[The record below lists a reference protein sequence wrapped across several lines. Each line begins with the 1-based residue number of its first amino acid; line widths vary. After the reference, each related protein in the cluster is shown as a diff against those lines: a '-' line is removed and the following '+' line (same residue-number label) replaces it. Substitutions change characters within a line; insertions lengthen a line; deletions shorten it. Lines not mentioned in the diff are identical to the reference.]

1 MKNQSAAPRQLL
13 AALAVSALAGCSST
27 PVNVASPEATVAN
40 NTGKALGSVN
50 YQRCGGADSWSPV
63 PRSALAPGATVTFTL
78 PEACVN
84 LNAYYADGKLAG
96 QQRGIKREFPFNWVL
111 Y

>member
-1 MKNQSAAPRQLL
+1 MKNLPTAGQLL
-13 AALAVSALAGCSST
+13 AALALTALAGCSSA

-40 NTGKALGSVN
+40 NTGKALGSVH
-50 YQRCGGADSWSPV
+50 YQRCGAENWSPLA
-63 PRSALAPGATVTFTL
+63 RSALPAGASVTFTL

>member
-1 MKNQSAAPRQLL
+1 MS
-13 AALAVSALAGCSST
+13 
-27 PVNVASPEATVAN
+27 N
-40 NTGKALGSVN
+40 NTGKALGSVH

-63 PRSALAPGATVTFTL
+63 PRSALVPGASVTFTL